1 MTVTTQL
8 TSLVETQLKNLVEKA
23 TGVHVHRVW
32 PFGIDVCR
40 DIKNALPAFQA
51 DVVFDVGANVGQ
63 SAAKFLRC
71 FPQSH
76 IYCFEPAG
84 QTFRQLREN
93 FKGNERVHSFQVALG
108 ASKGK
113 GRLLLQGSPDVFRLL
128 DPSEGAS
135 VSDAL
140 GVEGVDVEPLDEFCR
155 DANINQISY
164 LKIDTEGG
172 DLAVL
177 KGAENMLSEHRI
189 ELVEVEA
196 GMHSGNERHV
206 PFEVLKEFLESKR
219 YLLFGIYGQE
229 LEWPTNE
236 PYLRRTN
243 PVFVSERTIRANAR

>member
-1 MTVTTQL
+1 MTVITQL
-8 TSLVETQLKNLVEKA
+8 KSLVEKI
-23 TGVHVHRVW
+23 TGVHIHRVW
-32 PFGIDVCR
+32 PRGVDVCQ
-40 DIKNALPAFQA
+40 DIRNDLPAFQA

-71 FPQSH
+71 FPQAQ

-84 QTFRQLREN
+84 QTFLQLGEN

-113 GRLLLQGSPDVFRLL
+113 GRLLLQGSPDVFRLI

-140 GVEGVDVEPLDEFCR
+140 DVEEVDLETLDEFCR

-206 PFEVLKEFLESKR
+206 PFEVLKEFFQSKR
-219 YLLFGIYGQE
+219 YLLFGIYEQE

-243 PVFVSERTIRANAR
+243 PVFVSERTIRANRR